1 MRGSV
6 AAWTTLLQTP
16 NKIDDDTLY
25 FIYESVENPTEGS
38 LYLGKKLISG
48 DNNGNVLVNIND
60 IGDVYI
66 DDIALSDKQILVY
79 SETTHEWVNTSLST
93 IIDTAIGTFTGA
105 TENTGG
111 TQGLVPAPQA
121 GDQNKFLRG
130 DKVWATISIPTFDPN
145 NFDNNN
151 NIITFAGFSSAPV
164 GTVPIKTNAGIE
176 WSTMSA
182 GTITRE
188 ITTME
193 DLQSAISN
201 GTADLNTIYMVPTDS
216 VDSSNH
222 YNEYMV
228 ISNSL
233 ELIGTIGDVDLSDY
247 VTTSVFNTQV
257 GNINTI
263 LNGTT
268 STTGL
273 VDRVSILET
282 SVGNLNNLIL
292 TGNNTTIVEEIN
304 TINGIITDRLAWH
317 NLENI

>member
-6 AAWTTLLQTP
+6 SAWTALLQTP

-25 FIYESVENPTEGS
+25 FIYESIENPTEGS

-48 DNNGNVLVNIND
+48 DGSSSNIISINN

-66 DDIALSDKQILVY
+66 DNATLADKQILVY
-79 SETTHEWVNTSLST
+79 NETTQDWVNTSLST
-93 IIDTAIGTFTGA
+93 IINTAIGTFTGA
-105 TENTGG
+105 TSVTSG
-111 TQGLVPAPQA
+111 TQGLVPAPQI
-121 GDQNKFLRG
+121 GDQNKFLKG
-130 DKVWATISIPTFDPN
+130 NGTWATIPIPTFDPS
-145 NFDNNN
+145 NFDVNNN
-151 NIITFAGFSSAPV
+151 VVTFASFSSAPV
-164 GTVPIKTNAGIE
+164 GTIPMKTNAGIE
-176 WSTMSA
+176 WSSISA

-193 DLQSAISN
+193 DLQDAIEN

-216 VDSSNH
+216 IDSSNH

-228 ISNSL
+228 ISDSL
-233 ELIGTIGDVDLSDY
+233 ELIGTIGDVDLNDY

-273 VDRVSILET
+273 VDRVSFLET
-282 SVGNLNNLIL
+282 KVGNLNNLIF

-304 TINGIITDRLAWH
+304 TINETINDRLAWH
-317 NLENI
+317 NLETI